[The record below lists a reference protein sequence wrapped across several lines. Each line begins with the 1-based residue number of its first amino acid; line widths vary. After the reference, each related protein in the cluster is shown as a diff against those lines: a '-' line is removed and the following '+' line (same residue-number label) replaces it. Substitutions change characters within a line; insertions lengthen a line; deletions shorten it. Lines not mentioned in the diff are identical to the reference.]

1 MAAWMLMQPRKN
13 ISEIAAGC
21 GFTDASRLGHK
32 FRRAYGMW
40 PRAYRS
46 TRRPARSAG

>member
-1 MAAWMLMQPRKN
+1 MAAWMLMHPRKN

-21 GFTDASRLGHK
+21 GFTDASGLGHK

-46 TRRPARSAG
+46 ITRPARSTG